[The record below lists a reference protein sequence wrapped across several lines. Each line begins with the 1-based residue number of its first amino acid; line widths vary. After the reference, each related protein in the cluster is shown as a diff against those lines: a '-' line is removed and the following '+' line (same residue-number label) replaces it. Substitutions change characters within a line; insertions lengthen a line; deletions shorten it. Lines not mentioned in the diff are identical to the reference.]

1 MNPFE
6 EIVFEHINKFREEPQ
21 SIQQIIEILRRGISR
36 LRAKDPF
43 LNEID
48 EFLEELKTIKPM
60 KKLEY
65 NKTLSYV
72 CKEQVLK
79 FSQEPSSYKKY
90 LTSNELKNILPK
102 LYHNQNASLYADDGA
117 DYAEHAVAKFLLNKF
132 DSERFGRTMLTNPNY
147 SQIGIAQLHNED
159 DNYIILILCNEYVSD
174 EPIVELPKDLDDSEL
189 KKAFDLLDF
198 EDNQKLKIKD
208 TIKLMKEMRFDVE
221 NPFLFSIIEDM
232 ASNESCSWP
241 KFRSIAHL
249 RMSDRKSSKGLKTI
263 FGLFIDDPKKNTITF
278 KTFKK
283 ISEEIGENFTD
294 EELKDIMKRTTEN
307 GNEISYKDFLR
318 YMKIEDDGEENDK
331 DEE

>member
-6 EIVFEHINKFREEPQ
+6 EIVFNEINKFREEPQ
-21 SIQQIIEILRRGISR
+21 SIQQIIEVLRRGISR

-48 EFLEELKTIKPM
+48 AFLQELKSIKPM

-65 NKTLSYV
+65 NKTLSYI
-72 CKEQVLK
+72 CKEQVIK
-79 FSQEPSSYKKY
+79 FSQDPTYKKY

-102 LYHNQNASLYADDGA
+102 IYHNQNASLYADDGA
-117 DYAEHAVAKFLLNKF
+117 DFAEHAVSKFLLNKF
-132 DSERFGRTMLTNPNY
+132 DSQRFGRSMLTNPNY
-147 SQIGIAQLHNED
+147 TQIGIAQLHDEEE
-159 DNYIILILCNEYVSD
+159 NYIILILCNEYVSD
-174 EPIVELPKDLDDSEL
+174 EPIIELPKDLDDSEL

-198 EDNQKLKIKD
+198 EDNQNLKIKD
-208 TIKLMKEMRFDVE
+208 TIKLMKEMRFDIE

-241 KFRSIAHL
+241 KFRAVAHL
-249 RMSDRKSSKGLKTI
+249 RMSDRKTSKGLKTI
-263 FGLFIDDPKKNTITF
+263 FNLFIDDPEKNTINF

-283 ISEEIGENFTD
+283 ISEDIGENFT
-294 EELKDIMKRTTEN
+294 EKELKDIMKRTTEN

-318 YMKIEDDGEENDK
+318 YMKIEEDGEENDK

>member
-6 EIVFEHINKFREEPQ
+6 EIVFNEINKFREEPQ
-21 SIQQIIEILRRGISR
+21 SIQQIIEVLRRGISR

-48 EFLEELKTIKPM
+48 AFLQELKSIKPM

-65 NKTLSYV
+65 NKTLSYI
-72 CKEQVLK
+72 CKEQVIK
-79 FSQEPSSYKKY
+79 FAQDPTYKKY

-102 LYHNQNASLYADDGA
+102 IYHDQNASLYADDGA
-117 DYAEHAVAKFLLNKF
+117 DFAEHAVSKFLLNKF
-132 DSERFGRTMLTNPNY
+132 DSQRFGRSMLTNPNY
-147 SQIGIAQLHNED
+147 TQIGIAQLHDEEE
-159 DNYIILILCNEYVSD
+159 NYIILILCNEYVSD
-174 EPIVELPKDLDDSEL
+174 EPIIELPKDLDDSEL

-198 EDNQKLKIKD
+198 EGNQNLKIKD
-208 TIKLMKEMRFDVE
+208 TIKLMKEMRFDIE

-241 KFRSIAHL
+241 KFRAVAHL

-263 FGLFIDDPKKNTITF
+263 FNLFIDDPNKNTINF

-283 ISEEIGENFTD
+283 ISEDIGENFT
-294 EELKDIMKRTTEN
+294 EKELKDIMKRTTEN

-318 YMKIEDDGEENDK
+318 YMKIEEDGEENDK

>member
-6 EIVFEHINKFREEPQ
+6 EIVFNEINKFREEPQ
-21 SIQQIIEILRRGISR
+21 SIQQIIEVLRRGISR

-48 EFLEELKTIKPM
+48 AFRQELKSIKPM

-65 NKTLSYV
+65 NKTLSYI
-72 CKEQVLK
+72 CKEQVIK
-79 FSQEPSSYKKY
+79 FSQDPTYKKY

-102 LYHNQNASLYADDGA
+102 IYHNQNASLYADDGA
-117 DYAEHAVAKFLLNKF
+117 DFAEHAVSKFLLNKF
-132 DSERFGRTMLTNPNY
+132 DSQRFGRSMLTNPNY
-147 SQIGIAQLHNED
+147 TQIGIAQLHDEEE
-159 DNYIILILCNEYVSD
+159 NYIILILCNEYVSD
-174 EPIVELPKDLDDSEL
+174 EPIIELPKDLDDSEL

-198 EDNQKLKIKD
+198 EDNQNLKIKD
-208 TIKLMKEMRFDVE
+208 TIKLMKEMRFDIE

-241 KFRSIAHL
+241 KFRAVAHL
-249 RMSDRKSSKGLKTI
+249 RMSDRKTSKGLKTI
-263 FGLFIDDPKKNTITF
+263 FNLFIDDPEKNTINF

-283 ISEEIGENFTD
+283 ISEDIGENFT
-294 EELKDIMKRTTEN
+294 EKELKDIMKRTTEN

-318 YMKIEDDGEENDK
+318 YMKIEEDGEENDK

>member
-6 EIVFEHINKFREEPQ
+6 EIVFNEINKFREEPQ
-21 SIQQIIEILRRGISR
+21 SIQQIIEVLRRGISR

-48 EFLEELKTIKPM
+48 AFLQELKSIKPM

-65 NKTLSYV
+65 NKTLSYI
-72 CKEQVLK
+72 CKEQVIK
-79 FSQEPSSYKKY
+79 FSQDPTYKKY

-102 LYHNQNASLYADDGA
+102 IYHNQNASLYADDGA
-117 DYAEHAVAKFLLNKF
+117 DFAEHAVSKFLLNKF
-132 DSERFGRTMLTNPNY
+132 DSQRFGRSMLTNPNY
-147 SQIGIAQLHNED
+147 TQIGIAQLHDEEE
-159 DNYIILILCNEYVSD
+159 NYIILILCNEYVSD
-174 EPIVELPKDLDDSEL
+174 EPIIELPKDLDDSEL

-198 EDNQKLKIKD
+198 EDNQNLKIKD
-208 TIKLMKEMRFDVE
+208 TIKLMKEMRFDIE

-241 KFRSIAHL
+241 KFRAVAHL

-263 FGLFIDDPKKNTITF
+263 FNLFIDDPEKNTINF

-283 ISEEIGENFTD
+283 ISEDIGENFT
-294 EELKDIMKRTTEN
+294 EKELKDIMKRTTEN

-318 YMKIEDDGEENDK
+318 YMKIEEDGEENDK

>member
-6 EIVFEHINKFREEPQ
+6 EIVFNEINKFREEPQ
-21 SIQQIIEILRRGISR
+21 SIQQIIEVLRRGISR

-48 EFLEELKTIKPM
+48 AFLQELKSIKPM

-65 NKTLSYV
+65 NKTLSYI
-72 CKEQVLK
+72 CKEQVIK
-79 FSQEPSSYKKY
+79 FSQDPTYKKY

-102 LYHNQNASLYADDGA
+102 IYHDQNASLYADDGA
-117 DYAEHAVAKFLLNKF
+117 DFAEHAVSKFLLNKF
-132 DSERFGRTMLTNPNY
+132 DSQRFGRSMLTNPNY
-147 SQIGIAQLHNED
+147 TQIGIAQLHDEEE
-159 DNYIILILCNEYVSD
+159 NYIILILCNEYVSD
-174 EPIVELPKDLDDSEL
+174 EPIIELPKDLDDSEL

-198 EDNQKLKIKD
+198 EDNQQLKIKD
-208 TIKLMKEMRFDVE
+208 TIKLMKEMRFDIE

-241 KFRSIAHL
+241 KFRAVAHL

-263 FGLFIDDPKKNTITF
+263 FNLFIDDPEKNTINF

-283 ISEEIGENFTD
+283 ISEDIGENFT
-294 EELKDIMKRTTEN
+294 EKELKDIMKRTTEN

-318 YMKIEDDGEENDK
+318 YMKIEEDGEENDK